1 MNPTGSADVPFISQR
16 LLLKETQ
23 FKYSLYV
30 YIRLTL
36 VVSYK
41 LIKYLQT
48 IIYFDAVIQLY
59 LFALYSQLLSFSL
72 LK

>member
-48 IIYFDAVIQLY
+48 IIYFDAIIHQNLPY
-59 LFALYSQLLSFSL
+59 IYSFFHSAY
-72 LK
+72 

>member
-48 IIYFDAVIQLY
+48 IIYFDAIIQLIY
-59 LFALYSQLLSFSL
+59 LPYIHSFFHL
-72 LK
+72 AY

>member
-48 IIYFDAVIQLY
+48 IIYFDAIIQLIY
-59 LFALYSQLLSFSL
+59 LPYIYSFFHSAY
-72 LK
+72 